1 MDSSLISQ
9 KLESLRRCLVRV
21 QTRCP
26 PTHEALSA
34 DIDAQDVVVLN
45 LSRAIQLCTDIALHI
60 LASKEQAMPQTMGQA
75 FEALAAQTVISA
87 QQGENM
93 RKAVGFRNLA
103 VHSYDEIDWQIVHAI
118 ATTHLTDFEDFAKA
132 IARALPTE

>member
-1 MDSSLISQ
+1 MDSGLISQ

-26 PTHEALSA
+26 TTHQALSA

-60 LASKEQAMPQTMGQA
+60 LASSEQAIPQTMGQA
-75 FEALAAQTVISA
+75 FEALAALAVISA

-93 RKAVGFRNLA
+93 RKTVGFRNLA
-103 VHSYDEIDWQIVHAI
+103 VHSYDQIDWQIVHSI
-118 ATTHLTDFEDFAKA
+118 ATTHLTDFEDFAKS

>member
-26 PTHEALSA
+26 ATHVALSA

-60 LASKEQAMPQTMGQA
+60 LASSEQAIPQTMGQA
-75 FEALAAQTVISA
+75 FEALAAQAVIST

-103 VHSYDEIDWQIVHAI
+103 VHSYDQIDWQIVHSI
-118 ATTHLTDFEDFAKA
+118 ATTHLTDFEGFAKA